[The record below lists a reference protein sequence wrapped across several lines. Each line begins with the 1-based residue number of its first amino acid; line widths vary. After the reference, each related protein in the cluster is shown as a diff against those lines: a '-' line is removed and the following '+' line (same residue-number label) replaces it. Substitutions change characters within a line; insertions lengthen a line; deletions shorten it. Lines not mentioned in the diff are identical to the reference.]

1 MDVPRQHALPNIIQD
16 VAQQSFQ
23 LRLGD
28 WLVLFIL
35 GAIAVF
41 RLGDGRL
48 WGKPDPNLYMW
59 YVAPQKSGDS
69 KMRPKKTRDIGKRL
83 QETVWETLA
92 LSRLNPNLHE
102 ANNLYSCAGQR
113 YRHLLGFAI

>member
-69 KMRPKKTRDIGKRL
+69 KMRPKKTKGYR
-83 QETVWETLA
+83 E
-92 LSRLNPNLHE
+92 E
-102 ANNLYSCAGQR
+102 AAGNSM
-113 YRHLLGFAI
+113 GDPCFEPVKSKST